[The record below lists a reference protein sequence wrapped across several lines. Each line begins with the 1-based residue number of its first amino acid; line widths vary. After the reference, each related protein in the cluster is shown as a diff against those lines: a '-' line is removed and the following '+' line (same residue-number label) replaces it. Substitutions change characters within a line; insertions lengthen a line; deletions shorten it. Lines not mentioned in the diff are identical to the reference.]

1 MGFENALAD
10 RDTKADMRAKISGIS
25 KRLHEYRL
33 LCIVCSYLDIL
44 EKLSPLSL
52 VFEKQMLMV
61 NELKPAVDVTKA
73 SLDELNNEGIDD
85 IIGSYLLKFRIN
97 EKDGTTNLVSSYLK
111 EGHELKKFN
120 KEFVEIELCNMA
132 NLNLD
137 CLSSAINLRKSAID
151 IILPLINER
160 FSSLLNPIFESMDWL
175 DPQLWTADSMYGDAR
190 ISLLLKE
197 LFYPLEAAGID
208 FKMVLP
214 EWKAA
219 KLVINTQNTIALT
232 PLEMWQNFFLYHRIK
247 FPNFSLLVELMMC
260 ISGSNS
266 AVERIFSILTVI
278 LNDRRLK
285 MNHSTMEDSL
295 IIAGNDQNFTY
306 QERDD
311 ILSPAV
317 DSYLSKRRVFRLD
330 SANASNVTD
339 YSSEESSDSNDFSS
353 TSESEE

>member
-1 MGFENALAD
+1 
-10 RDTKADMRAKISGIS
+10 
-25 KRLHEYRL
+25 
-33 LCIVCSYLDIL
+33 
-44 EKLSPLSL
+44 
-52 VFEKQMLMV
+52 
-61 NELKPAVDVTKA
+61 
-73 SLDELNNEGIDD
+73 
-85 IIGSYLLKFRIN
+85 
-97 EKDGTTNLVSSYLK
+97 
-111 EGHELKKFN
+111 
-120 KEFVEIELCNMA
+120 
-132 NLNLD
+132 
-137 CLSSAINLRKSAID
+137 
-151 IILPLINER
+151 
-160 FSSLLNPIFESMDWL
+160 MDWL
-175 DPQLWTADSMYGDAR
+175 DPQLWTADSMYGDAS

-219 KLVINTQNTIALT
+219 KLVINTQNTIELT

-247 FPNFSLLVELMMC
+247 FPNFSLLVELTMC

-311 ILSPAV
+311 ILSRAV
-317 DSYLSKRRVFRLD
+317 DS
-330 SANASNVTD
+330 
-339 YSSEESSDSNDFSS
+339 
-353 TSESEE
+353 